1 MAKIAK
7 RYAAVIDECY
17 DNVGFYLVDLAYYT
31 GEKVVHDRD
40 DENLAHELIEEIEN
54 IGCIDLADETN
65 FLVYDENYDQVEF
78 TKEQL
83 EEILK
88 PLSWIKVLEDK
99 EGYYSIDTSK
109 MGEFNTNTESTVTKY
124 IKDNSK
130 AKLVIEDFTKFKEGR
145 ATYVNINLKNE
156 LMAFSKANKNN
167 SLNVFGLFINKKKN
181 IDDFLSKLSP
191 ENVLV
196 LCQESKTSVELYAFE
211 NEKQFEEFKANSIA
225 YKRYQ
230 KYLQELKSGKIDKS
244 KNEEKEYTKERMQ
257 RDMSDPEFKK
267 SSRYNAQMIISD
279 IMKKLQTKELTLNTN
294 DILKVELPEGKIV
307 CLFFMKK
314 SLFSKSGLQ
323 MIGFQNKE
331 HYKDFANQNLKGKN
345 IIEYSQD
352 ENEDDRENE

>member
-145 ATYVNINLKNE
+145 ATYVNINLENE
-156 LMAFSKANKNN
+156 LMAFSKANNR
-167 SLNVFGLFINKKKN
+167 
-181 IDDFLSKLSP
+181 SK
-191 ENVLV
+191 
-196 LCQESKTSVELYAFE
+196 
-211 NEKQFEEFKANSIA
+211 
-225 YKRYQ
+225 R
-230 KYLQELKSGKIDKS
+230 
-244 KNEEKEYTKERMQ
+244 
-257 RDMSDPEFKK
+257 
-267 SSRYNAQMIISD
+267 
-279 IMKKLQTKELTLNTN
+279 
-294 DILKVELPEGKIV
+294 
-307 CLFFMKK
+307 
-314 SLFSKSGLQ
+314 
-323 MIGFQNKE
+323 
-331 HYKDFANQNLKGKN
+331 
-345 IIEYSQD
+345 
-352 ENEDDRENE
+352 